1 VDGSL
6 SAASAL
12 IIRAPEKLQQRRLAV
27 SAATVNLA
35 IHLQNVPKQHS
46 SATMG
51 HLYLVRHGQ
60 ASLGAAD
67 YDQLSPLGQHQSQRL
82 GEHWRSL
89 GISFDA
95 VITGALKRHAQTL
108 AGIQKGLGTQHQAL
122 VWPSLNEYDG
132 DAVIRAIQPGDLIK
146 PTTPEGYKQHFR
158 LLRDGLTQ
166 WMAGVV
172 SPQGMPSY
180 AEFAKGVTSALDH
193 IRQQH
198 EGHVLLVSSG
208 GPIATAVAHVLH
220 TSPETSIELNMRL
233 RNTAVTEF
241 SFTQKRHS
249 LLSFNGL
256 PHLETPNHKEWV
268 TFA

>member
-1 VDGSL
+1 
-6 SAASAL
+6 
-12 IIRAPEKLQQRRLAV
+12 
-27 SAATVNLA
+27 
-35 IHLQNVPKQHS
+35 
-46 SATMG
+46 MG

-67 YDQLSPLGQHQSQRL
+67 YDQLSPLGQQQSQRL
-82 GEHWRSL
+82 GEHWRAQ
-89 GISFDA
+89 GIAFEA
-95 VITGALKRHAQTL
+95 VITGSLKRHAQTL
-108 AGIQKGLGTQHQAL
+108 AGIQAGMGTHHEAS
-122 VWPSLNEYDG
+122 VWPGLNEYDA
-132 DAVIRAIQPGDLIK
+132 DAIIRAIQLGELVK

-158 LLRDGLTQ
+158 LLREGLTQ

-180 AEFAKGVTSALDH
+180 TEFAKGVTSALDN
-193 IRQQH
+193 IRQQY

-233 RNTAVTEF
+233 RNTAVTQF
-241 SFTQKRHS
+241 SFSPKRHS
-249 LLSFNGL
+249 LLSFNSV
-256 PHLETPNHKEWV
+256 PHLETPSHKDWV

>member
-1 VDGSL
+1 MQTNHT
-6 SAASAL
+6 AA
-12 IIRAPEKLQQRRLAV
+12 
-27 SAATVNLA
+27 
-35 IHLQNVPKQHS
+35 
-46 SATMG
+46 MG

-67 YDQLSPLGQHQSQRL
+67 YDQLSSLGQQQSQRL
-82 GEHWRSL
+82 GEHWRAQ
-89 GISFDA
+89 GIAFEA
-95 VITGALKRHAQTL
+95 VITGGLKRHAQTL
-108 AGIQKGLGTQHQAL
+108 AGIQAGMGTQHEAS
-122 VWPSLNEYDG
+122 VWQSLNEYDA
-132 DAVIRAIQPGDLIK
+132 DALIRTIQPGELVK

-180 AEFAKGVTSALDH
+180 TEFAKGVTSVLDH

-208 GPIATAVAHVLH
+208 GPIATAVAHVLR

-233 RNTAVTEF
+233 RNTAVTELSF
-241 SFTQKRHS
+241 SPKRHS
-249 LLSFNGL
+249 LLSFNSL
-256 PHLETPNHKEWV
+256 SHLETPSHKDWV

>member
-1 VDGSL
+1 
-6 SAASAL
+6 
-12 IIRAPEKLQQRRLAV
+12 
-27 SAATVNLA
+27 
-35 IHLQNVPKQHS
+35 
-46 SATMG
+46 MG

-67 YDQLSPLGQHQSQRL
+67 YDQLSPLGAQQSQRL
-82 GEHWRSL
+82 GEHWHAQ
-89 GISFDA
+89 GITFDA
-95 VITGALKRHAQTL
+95 VITGTMKRHAQTL
-108 AGIQKGLGTQHQAL
+108 AGIQHSMGTQHIAIT
-122 VWPSLNEYDG
+122 WPGLNEYDAE
-132 DAVIRAIQPGDLIK
+132 AVIRAIQPGELVK
-146 PTTPEGYKQHFR
+146 PTDAEGYKQYFR
-158 LLRDGLTQ
+158 LLRDGLAQ

-193 IRQQH
+193 IRKQH

-233 RNTAVTEF
+233 RNSAVTEF
-241 SFTQKRHS
+241 SFTPKRHS
-249 LLSFNGL
+249 LLSFNSL
-256 PHLETPNHKEWV
+256 PHLETPHHKDWV

>member
-1 VDGSL
+1 
-6 SAASAL
+6 
-12 IIRAPEKLQQRRLAV
+12 
-27 SAATVNLA
+27 
-35 IHLQNVPKQHS
+35 
-46 SATMG
+46 MG

-67 YDQLSPLGQHQSQRL
+67 YDQLSPLGQQQSQRL

-89 GISFDA
+89 GLHFDT
-95 VITGALKRHAQTL
+95 VITGSMKRHAQTL
-108 AGIQKGLGTQHQAL
+108 AGIQAGMSTAHEA
-122 VWPSLNEYDG
+122 VIWPTLNEYDAE
-132 DAVIRAIQPGDLIK
+132 AVIRAIQPGELVK
-146 PTTPEGYKQHFR
+146 PTAPESYKQYFR

-180 AEFAKGVTSALDH
+180 AEFAHGVTSVLDA

-198 EGHVLLVSSG
+198 VGHVLLVSSG

-241 SFTQKRHS
+241 SFNPKRHS
-249 LLSFNGL
+249 LQSFNCL
-256 PHLETPNHKEWV
+256 PHLETPNHKNWV

>member
-1 VDGSL
+1 
-6 SAASAL
+6 
-12 IIRAPEKLQQRRLAV
+12 
-27 SAATVNLA
+27 
-35 IHLQNVPKQHS
+35 
-46 SATMG
+46 MG

-60 ASLGAAD
+60 ASLGAVD
-67 YDQLSPLGQHQSQRL
+67 YDQLSTLGQQQSQRL
-82 GEHWRSL
+82 GEHWRAQA
-89 GISFDA
+89 IAFDT
-95 VITGALKRHAQTL
+95 VIAGTLKRHAQTL
-108 AGIQKGLGTQHQAL
+108 ASIQAGMGTQHQAEQ
-122 VWPSLNEYDG
+122 WPSLNEYDA
-132 DAVIRAIQPGDLIK
+132 DAIIRTIQPGVLEK

-180 AEFAKGVTSALDH
+180 NEFVHGITCALDQ
-193 IRQQH
+193 IRQH
-198 EGHVLLVSSG
+198 HHGHVLLVSSG
-208 GPIATAVAHVLH
+208 GPIATAVAHVLR

-241 SFTQKRHS
+241 SFTPKRHS

-256 PHLETPNHKEWV
+256 PHLATPDYKNWV